1 MCKFLW
7 RNIKPQDTPHEETL
21 LVIVD
26 GSGVFMFKFLL
37 VLKDLEMLSGGN
49 PVYWLLEAT
58 ANMKAEYRH
67 VLNSFLEVS
76 RSATVCH

>member
-1 MCKFLW
+1 
-7 RNIKPQDTPHEETL
+7 
-21 LVIVD
+21 
-26 GSGVFMFKFLL
+26 MFKFLL

-76 RSATVCH
+76 RSATVYH